1 MRVIGGEF
9 RSRKLMTLPDL
20 DVRPTPDRL
29 RETLFNILSPVI
41 RGTVFVDAYAGC
53 GSVGIEALS
62 RGAARAI
69 FLEKSPAAVEVIKT
83 NLQALKIRSR
93 SEVWKGL
100 AAKRLKEEVGDIVF
114 LDPPYPL
121 EDEYAA
127 ALKVLGLQPPKIW
140 TIVQHS
146 KRFALDEQYGKLVR
160 ARELKQGENMLS
172 FYRSSDDAQRS
183 ADGDTEA
190 LSGAALVESDLDM
203 PAAAFDEE

>member
-20 DVRPTPDRL
+20 EVRPTPDRL

-41 RGTVFVDAYAGC
+41 RGSVFLDAYAGS

-69 FLEKSPAAVEVIKT
+69 FLEKSPAAVELIKA
-83 NLQALKIRSR
+83 NLEALKIRSR
-93 SEVWKGL
+93 SAVWKGP
-100 AAKRLKEEVGDIVF
+100 AAKRLKEEVADIVF

-121 EDEYAA
+121 EGEYAA
-127 ALKVLGLQPPKIW
+127 ALKVLGAQPPKIW
-140 TIVQHS
+140 AIVQHS
-146 KRFALDEQYGKLVR
+146 KRFPLEARYGELERV
-160 ARELKQGENMLS
+160 RELRQGENMLS
-172 FYRSSDDAQRS
+172 FYRRSGDAEDSSDI
-183 ADGDTEA
+183 DTETF
-190 LSGAALVESDLDM
+190 SGTALVEGDLDV